1 MRIYNAIFYMQKES
15 VTMYMQ
21 AVFINIILKQRKEED
36 RGRNTCAV
44 KQGLHYFKI
53 FVETPN

>member
-1 MRIYNAIFYMQKES
+1 
-15 VTMYMQ
+15 MYMQ

-36 RGRNTCAV
+36 RSKNTCTI